1 MFLLNEKPLVI
12 GNPFQTLDGTQYPA
26 NWLQLSTEEDR
37 IAIGISEV
45 PDNTVYYDDR
55 FYWGADNPKDLDS
68 LKNQWIAQVKDTAGK
83 MLAQTD
89 WVIIRKAE
97 RNIAIPDDVKTY
109 RAAIVAECDQLEL
122 DIEGCNN
129 VDEFINVVTN
139 QNWPNLKVETQN
151 E

>member
-68 LKNQWIAQVKDTAGK
+68 LKTQWIAQVKDTAGK

-139 QNWPNLKVETQN
+139 QNWPNLQVEIQN

>member
-139 QNWPNLKVETQN
+139 QNWPNLKVENQN